1 MHYFPAICHRLS
13 LLVAMTS
20 SGTYICSSPKGKNT
34 HVHYSQ
40 APLSNSVQKLPS
52 FYCLALNGWNTANVL
67 PTSSLFS
74 SAQVVV
80 GTPGRLADLLTR
92 ADCPLASAVKTL
104 VRCFVGLKEKEVG
117 REVSENILSI
127 GGSSSG

>member
-1 MHYFPAICHRLS
+1 MAI
-13 LLVAMTS
+13 
-20 SGTYICSSPKGKNT
+20 
-34 HVHYSQ
+34 Q
-40 APLSNSVQKLPS
+40 LPS

-67 PTSSLFS
+67 PTSLSLLS

-104 VRCFVGLKEKEVG
+104 VRCFVGLKEEEEG
-117 REVSENILSI
+117 REISENILSI

>member
-1 MHYFPAICHRLS
+1 M
-13 LLVAMTS
+13 
-20 SGTYICSSPKGKNT
+20 
-34 HVHYSQ
+34 HYSQ
-40 APLSNSVQKLPS
+40 ALLGNSVAFILLSGSQWLEHCQCS
-52 FYCLALNGWNTANVL
+52 TDL
-67 PTSSLFS
+67 SLLS

-104 VRCFVGLKEKEVG
+104 VRCFVGLKEEEVG